1 MSNTITTTTAT
12 ATLTITAATATD
24 LTGLLALQDDYLA
37 AASRVD
43 RATSLR
49 DAREAHLLVTVA
61 LSVAAWRGASVAVK
75 DCTAMVK
82 DVSTADSS
90 PLARRLPSGDRAIV
104 ALAAI
109 GNMATR
115 NGGND
120 ADLGNAATVASV
132 LDTLAWV
139 QQARRGDARWA
150 PANVAQYVA
159 GFETLAPMIEDLATI
174 RERIA
179 TAESAAK
186 DAAKAESDAAPT
198 VALLAGNAASIV
210 AGIRKRLDAG
220 EILTD
225 ADCAGIEALKL
236 AVAAL

>member
-1 MSNTITTTTAT
+1 MSN
-12 ATLTITAATATD
+12 LTITSNLRIATAAATD
-24 LTGLLALQDDYLA
+24 LAGLLKLQDDYLA
-37 AASRVD
+37 AASRAD
-43 RATSLR
+43 RAASLR

-61 LSVAAWRGASVAVK
+61 LSVAAWRGASVTVK

-90 PLARRLPSGDRAIV
+90 PLAKRLPSGDRAIV
-104 ALAAI
+104 ALMAV

-115 NGGND
+115 NGGDD

-132 LDTLAWV
+132 LDTLAWL
-139 QQARRGDARWA
+139 QQTRRGDARWT

-159 GFETLAPMIEDLATI
+159 GFETLAPMIDDLATI

-179 TAESAAK
+179 TAESEAK
-186 DAAKAESDAAPT
+186 ATAKAESDAAPT
-198 VALLAGNAASIV
+198 VALLADNAASIV
-210 AGIRKRLDAG
+210 AGIRKRLNAG
-220 EILTD
+220 ETLTD
-225 ADCAGIEALKL
+225 ADCAGIAALKL

>member
-1 MSNTITTTTAT
+1 MSNLITTSNLRIAT
-12 ATLTITAATATD
+12 AAATD
-24 LTGLLALQDDYLA
+24 LAGLLKLQDDYLT

-43 RATSLR
+43 RAASLR

-61 LSVAAWRGASVAVK
+61 LSVAAWRGASVTVK

-90 PLARRLPSGDRAIV
+90 PLAKRLPSGDRAIV

-109 GNMATR
+109 GDMASR

-132 LDTLAWV
+132 LNTLAWL
-139 QQARRGDARWA
+139 QQARRGEARWT
-150 PANVAQYVA
+150 PANVAAYVQ
-159 GFETLAPMIEDLATI
+159 GFEILAPMIADLATI

-179 TAESAAK
+179 TAESETKAIAK
-186 DAAKAESDAAPT
+186 DEATEIETPS

-220 EILTD
+220 ETLTEED
-225 ADCAGIEALKL
+225 RTGIAALKL